1 MRKLLIKL
9 NESLTRRLNENI
21 RRQNERHRVTVGPVD
36 GGQVKA

>member
-21 RRQNERHRVTVGPVD
+21 HERHRVTVGPVD